1 MFVLGLAALEN
12 FLQSGNWV
20 AIGCPAQW
28 INFLGFV
35 IVENEKEDILWIW
48 RNRVRLNPY
57 ELWNVGTNLFWG
69 KSEQSSH
76 N

>member
-28 INFLGFV
+28 INFFGFCDCRKPKRRHSLDL
-35 IVENEKEDILWIW
+35 EK
-48 RNRVRLNPY
+48 PC
-57 ELWNVGTNLFWG
+57 TP
-69 KSEQSSH
+69 
-76 N
+76 